1 MAKTLHCEIVSAEEP
16 LFSGA
21 VKMIVAT
28 GTEGELGILPGHT
41 PLLTGLKPGP
51 VRVIMADDTEEV
63 FYVNG
68 GYLEVQ
74 PKVVTLLA
82 DAAARAKD
90 IDEAAAEE
98 ARQRALEVIE
108 GKQSELDYTTA
119 ATQLAESVAQ
129 LRTIRQLKKKY
140 GAK

>member
-1 MAKTLHCEIVSAEEP
+1 MAKTLQCEIVSAEQP

-21 VKMIVAT
+21 VKMIIAT
-28 GTEGELGILPGHT
+28 GSDGELGILPGHT
-41 PLLTGLKPGP
+41 PLLTGLKAGP
-51 VRVIMADDTEEV
+51 VRIKMADDSEEV

-74 PKVVTLLA
+74 PNVVTLLA
-82 DAAARAKD
+82 DTAARATD

-108 GKQSELDYTTA
+108 GKRSDIDYTVA
-119 ATQLAESVAQ
+119 AAQLAESVAQ
-129 LRTIRQLKKKY
+129 IRAVQQMRKKF